1 MNAALSDPE
10 DFIKHGDNLM
20 IIDEIQRA
28 PLLLQAIKGNVD
40 AHPQGYGRFLLTG
53 SSNIQSLPQVTE
65 SLAGRVRTIRL
76 RPISMGEYFGA
87 SPTFL
92 KNAFKEKFTPH
103 KGEYDKSIYLSLAF
117 TGGYPEA
124 LHLTSTE
131 DARQWHKDYLKALI
145 ERDLKEITNIRRKD
159 SMRKLLEYLA
169 AWSSKFMNLQAIN
182 SSLGIPRP
190 TIESYINALETLY
203 LVERIP
209 SWTKTDYEL
218 VGKKDKFFMTDTG
231 LMASLLKWQLE
242 KVRLDGDK
250 NGKLLETFV
259 FTQLATLIDLQENDY
274 DLYHYRD
281 HANREIDFLVENKE
295 GDYLGIEVKAGTAIS
310 QDSFKHL
317 KWFKDNLAKKKEF
330 IGIVLYTGTEVLPF
344 GKGLWAVPISALW
357 G

>member
-1 MNAALSDPE
+1 MSTKYYTRWQNPVIKEALKTRRVLILSGPRQCGKTTLAQELSDPSSIYRTLDNTTLMNAALSDPE

-159 SMRKLLEYLA
+159 SMRKLLECLA
-169 AWSSKFMNLQAIN
+169 AWSSKFMNLTLLPTSHQKFSKSLNLSLEIFSSEDKMHQRSLNKCDEPASGPLYSVPAIGCDAIQFK
-182 SSLGIPRP
+182 LGRLKLFIILLISFFADPV
-190 TIESYINALETLY
+190 S
-203 LVERIP
+203 VRIT
-209 SWTKTDYEL
+209 S
-218 VGKKDKFFMTDTG
+218 FF
-231 LMASLLKWQLE
+231 K
-242 KVRLDGDK
+242 
-250 NGKLLETFV
+250 
-259 FTQLATLIDLQENDY
+259 
-274 DLYHYRD
+274 
-281 HANREIDFLVENKE
+281 
-295 GDYLGIEVKAGTAIS
+295 
-310 QDSFKHL
+310 
-317 KWFKDNLAKKKEF
+317 
-330 IGIVLYTGTEVLPF
+330 
-344 GKGLWAVPISALW
+344 
-357 G
+357 